1 LTPPIDFQALFEKS
15 PNPYVLLDRDLVIVS
30 ANSAY
35 LEVTGRTLDS
45 IIGKS
50 MFDAFPSEPGSP
62 SYQQLRSSLER
73 AFAGGAADHLPLIQY
88 DIDRGGTVEQL
99 YWSATHVPLASAN
112 GETSY
117 VLQHTTDVTELHV
130 LRSAARTLPAGQ
142 GEAVEAA
149 VFKRAR
155 EVQALNDKLGA
166 EVKRLNLLFEQAP
179 GFMAVS
185 WGPEHVFAMAN
196 AAYEQVVGGREVVGK
211 SVAEVLPEVVD
222 QGFVE
227 ILDRVYRSG
236 ELYLGRQVPVSLAA
250 GENGSLVERYL
261 DFVYQPILADDG
273 STAGIFVQGHD
284 VTDEIVASKKLKE
297 LNESLEARVADAI
310 EERRQVELALQQAQ
324 KMESLGKLTGG
335 VAHDFNN
342 LLQVISGNIQLL
354 HGDVEGNERAR
365 QRLENAMAGVE
376 RGAKLAGQLLAF
388 GRRQPLEPK
397 ALNVGRL
404 VNGMGD
410 MLRRVLG
417 EEIEVETMA
426 SGGLWNTMVD
436 PNQIENALLNLAIN
450 ARDAMEGVGKLTI
463 EVGNAFLDDAYA
475 MEHEEVAAGQ
485 YVVIAVTDTGTGIP
499 SEVLA
504 KVFEPFFT
512 TKSDGHG
519 SGLGLSMVYGF
530 IKQSGG
536 HIKIY
541 SEPGEGTT
549 VKLYLPRTHQ
559 LEDAMRPADL
569 GPITGGSET
578 ILVVEDDEA
587 VRATVVEMLS
597 DLGYRVL
604 KASDAQSALA
614 IVESGAA
621 IDMLFTD
628 VVMPGPL
635 KSPELARKAQRTIP
649 DLAVLFTSGYTEN
662 AIVHGGRLDTGVEL
676 LSKPY
681 TRNALARRVR
691 QVLAERGRVVR
702 SAAEKGGAVMETVLL
717 VEDDP
722 LIRMAT
728 ADMIRELGMS
738 VLECSSAETAL
749 ELLAS
754 EKVDV
759 LVADIGLGGMSGQ
772 DLAWSVHRDY
782 PDIQIVLA
790 TGHSVSAGDVVPGA
804 KVLSKPFDD
813 RSIAQA
819 LGRSSRG

>member
-1 LTPPIDFQALFEKS
+1 MTPPIDFQALFEKS

-35 LEVTGRTLDS
+35 LQVTGRTLDG
-45 IIGKS
+45 IVGRS
-50 MFDAFPSEPGSP
+50 MFDAFPSEPGS
-62 SYQQLRSSLER
+62 SSHQQLLSSLER
-73 AFAGGAADHLPLIQY
+73 ALAGGMVDHLPLIQY
-88 DIDRGGTVEQL
+88 DIERDGNVEQL
-99 YWSATHVPLASAN
+99 YWSATHVPLVGET

-130 LRSAARTLPAGQ
+130 LRSTARTRSSGQ

-149 VFKRAR
+149 VFKRAQ
-155 EVQALNDKLGA
+155 EVQALNDQLGA
-166 EVKRLNLLFEQAP
+166 EVRRLNLLFEQAP
-179 GFMAVS
+179 GFMAVL
-185 WGPEHVFAMAN
+185 WGPEHVFTMAN
-196 AAYEQVVGGREVVGK
+196 AAYEQLIGGRDVVGK
-211 SVAEVLPEVVD
+211 PVAEVLPEVVG
-222 QGFVE
+222 QGFVDR
-227 ILDRVYRSG
+227 LDRVYRTG
-236 ELYLGRQVPVSLAA
+236 ELYLGRQERVALTPGDGDEPVDL
-250 GENGSLVERYL
+250 YL
-261 DFVYQPILADDG
+261 DFIYQPIVADDG

-284 VTDEIVASKKLKE
+284 VTEEIVASEKLRE
-297 LNESLEARVADAI
+297 LNESLEARVTQAI
-310 EERRQVELALQQAQ
+310 EQRRQVELALQQSQ
-324 KMESLGKLTGG
+324 KMEALGKLTGG

-354 HGDVEGNERAR
+354 YGDVAENERAR

-450 ARDAMEGVGKLTI
+450 ARDAMDGVGKLTI

-485 YVVIAVTDTGTGIP
+485 YVVIAVTDTGTGIAP
-499 SEVLA
+499 EVLE

-512 TKSDGHG
+512 TKADGHG

-559 LEDAMRPADL
+559 IEDAMRPADM
-569 GPITGGSET
+569 GPISGGSET

-635 KSPELARKAQRTIP
+635 KSPELARKAQRAIP

-691 QVLAERGRVVR
+691 QVLADRAGVDRPALE
-702 SAAEKGGAVMETVLL
+702 GGGTAVETVLL

-728 ADMIRELGMS
+728 ADMIRELGLS

-754 EKVDV
+754 ETIDV
-759 LVADIGLGGMSGQ
+759 LVADIGLSGMSGQ
-772 DLAWSVHRDY
+772 ELAWSVHRDY
-782 PDIQIVLA
+782 PDIRIVLA
-790 TGHSVSAGDVVPGA
+790 TGHSVAPGEIAPDA
-804 KVLSKPFDD
+804 KVLSKPFDEQ
-813 RSIAQA
+813 RMAEA
-819 LGRSSRG
+819 LGRPRNA